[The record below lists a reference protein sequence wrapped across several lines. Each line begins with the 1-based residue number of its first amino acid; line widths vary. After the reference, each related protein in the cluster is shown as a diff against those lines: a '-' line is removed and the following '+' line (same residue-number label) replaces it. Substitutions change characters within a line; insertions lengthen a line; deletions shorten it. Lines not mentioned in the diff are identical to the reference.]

1 MNKRVV
7 ILWVCFFVWA
17 VSLMAQDVPG
27 GVVAA
32 FKKGNSQEL
41 NGYLSDKVELILE
54 DRSINADRRTAEGKM
69 AAFFSGNQVSGFT
82 VNHQGKRDESGFI
95 VGTLTTANG
104 NFRVNCFFR
113 KVANKYVI
121 HQIRR
126 DNTNE

>member
-1 MNKRVV
+1 
-7 ILWVCFFVWA
+7 
-17 VSLMAQDVPG
+17 MAQDVPA

-54 DRSINADRRTAEGKM
+54 DRSINVDRRTAEGKM

-121 HQIRR
+121 HQIRI
-126 DNTNE
+126 DKTNE